1 MKGIKEMESNIDF
14 KNLDSLTSREDSEEY
29 KKFTDK
35 FKPKKTTD
43 DCFTPVKIYEAI
55 KEWVIKEYGIDK
67 STPIIRPFYPG
78 GDYENYNYPD
88 GCIVIDNPPFSI
100 LSKIIRFYVSKN
112 IKFFLFAPTL
122 ALTGADIQSVTYIVA
137 GANIIY
143 ENGAKL
149 NTSFATNLDTAKIRV
164 EPELLEIVDEIQKT
178 YKNKQKKYKYPDN
191 VVSPARLAKLAGHGV
206 KLKIMP
212 NECKFIRQLDS
223 QKESGKRIYGAGYLI
238 SEKAAARKKAG
249 EKKAAEKATEKAAER
264 AAEEPDDI
272 WTLSEREKGI
282 IKGLK

>member
-1 MKGIKEMESNIDF
+1 MESNIDF
-14 KNLDSLTSREDSEEY
+14 GNLDSLTSEENTEEY
-29 KKFTDK
+29 KKFVDK

-43 DCFTPVKIYEAI
+43 DCFTPVKIYEAV
-55 KEWVIKEYGIDK
+55 KEWAIKEYGINK

-100 LSKIIRFYVSKN
+100 ISKIIRFYVSKN

-122 ALTGADIQSVTYIVA
+122 TLFSADIQSVTYIVA
-137 GANIIY
+137 GAGIIY
-143 ENGAKL
+143 ENEAKV
-149 NTSFATNLDTAKIRV
+149 NTSFVTNLDTAKIRV
-164 EPELLEIVDEIQKT
+164 EPELLEIVDEIQKCCRS
-178 YKNKQKKYKYPDN
+178 KQKKYKYPDN
-191 VVSPARLAKLAGHGV
+191 VVSAARLSKLAGCGV

-223 QKESGKRIYGAGYLI
+223 QKESGKHIYGAGYLI
-238 SEKAAARKKAG
+238 SEKAAAEKKAAEKKAAEKKAA
-249 EKKAAEKATEKAAER
+249 EKKAAEKA
-264 AAEEPDDI
+264 EEELDDI
-272 WTLSEREKGI
+272 WKLSDREKEI

>member
-1 MKGIKEMESNIDF
+1 MESNIDF
-14 KNLDSLTSREDSEEY
+14 KNLDSLASREDSEEY
-29 KKFTDK
+29 KNFVDK

-43 DCFTPVKIYEAI
+43 DCFTPVKIYEAV
-55 KEWVIKEYGIDK
+55 KEWVIKEYGINK

-122 ALTGADIQSVTYIVA
+122 TLFSADIQSVTYIVA
-137 GANIIY
+137 HANIIY
-143 ENGAKL
+143 ENDAKV
-149 NTSFATNLDTAKIRV
+149 NTSFVTNLDTAKIRV
-164 EPELLEIVDEIQKT
+164 EPELLEIVDELGKCCG
-178 YKNKQKKYKYPDN
+178 NKQKKYKYPDN
-191 VVSPARLAKLAGHGV
+191 VVSAARLLKLADYGI

-223 QKESGKRIYGAGYLI
+223 QKESGKTIYGAGYLI
-238 SEKAAARKKAG
+238 SGKAAARKKAAEKAAEKAAAKKKAD
-249 EKKAAEKATEKAAER
+249 EKKAAE
-264 AAEEPDDI
+264 EPDNI
-272 WTLSEREKGI
+272 WTLSEREKEI
-282 IKGLK
+282 IKGLE